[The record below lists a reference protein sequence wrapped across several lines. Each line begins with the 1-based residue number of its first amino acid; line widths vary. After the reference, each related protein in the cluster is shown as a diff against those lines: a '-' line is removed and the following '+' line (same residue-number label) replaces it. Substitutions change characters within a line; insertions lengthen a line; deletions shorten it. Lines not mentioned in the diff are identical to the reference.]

1 MSVAYPEPRPAPP
14 PRSTSPGPV
23 SLLLRLALGLF
34 ALAIPICAVW
44 LVTVLFLGTGSPLA
58 LALTLGVLVPL
69 GLPFAW
75 DFWAEA
81 QFRKKQNP
89 APRILSRADRIR
101 LRILA
106 VCLLALAVPV
116 LALGRPTATAIA
128 RHGAWF
134 MGSSQTPFATDLR
147 HGMRGLAVSLGSITG
162 TSPDLSTVA
171 GELPMPVPA
180 NPATDPSPPA
190 SPATPSAGDP
200 SAGAPTDPTATRP
213 PPHTP
218 SEVPRWPLPE
228 EPHPVVRAMTDAQAT
243 DLDAVARLIGAR
255 EADPFQRV
263 KAIHDFVVRWVQYDT
278 SVLDIETKSPPQ
290 DAETVFARKTATCDG
305 YAKLMVDLGQR
316 LGITMTRI
324 VGRSRVL
331 GSELDGFYHAW
342 VGVEIDGKPYLVD
355 PTWDAGSVFGRQ
367 FNARYSTAYLFVP
380 PEIFAYDHLPKDPDW
395 SLTEPPLDMETF
407 LSRPA
412 LSAGFFAR
420 GLTLE
425 GITKA
430 TTEVEGK
437 VTFTIKNPKKQWVL
451 VLARPL
457 GDGQSFNCIVPS
469 QVDPIEA
476 SCPLT
481 PGAWE
486 LGIYANDSDRG
497 SFPSM
502 GFLRVVSK

>member
-1 MSVAYPEPRPAPP
+1 
-14 PRSTSPGPV
+14 
-23 SLLLRLALGLF
+23 LRLALGLL
-34 ALAIPICAVW
+34 ALAIPIAAVW
-44 LVTVLFLGTGSPLA
+44 LMTALFMGLGAPMVLA
-58 LALTLGVLVPL
+58 LVVGVLVPL

-89 APRILSRADRIR
+89 SPRILSRADRIR

-116 LALGRPTATAIA
+116 LALGRPTSTAIA

-134 MGSSQTPFATDLR
+134 MGSSQSPFANDLR
-147 HGMRGLAVSLGSITG
+147 YSMRGLAVSLASITG
-162 TSPDLSTVA
+162 TSPDLGTVMLGEAPAVPVSPVEA
-171 GELPMPVPA
+171 GAPDV
-180 NPATDPSPPA
+180 TGDPS
-190 SPATPSAGDP
+190 GGP
-200 SAGAPTDPTATRP
+200 SAGADPTPTRP
-213 PPHTP
+213 GPAPRPTP
-218 SEVPRWPLPE
+218 RTAGEVPRWPLPE
-228 EPHPVVRAMTDAQAT
+228 EPHPVVRAMTDAQAS
-243 DLDAVARLIGAR
+243 DLDAVARLIAAR

-290 DAETVFARKTATCDG
+290 DAETVFSRKTATCDG
-305 YAKLMVDLGQR
+305 YAKLMIALGER
-316 LGITMTRI
+316 IGITMTRI

-367 FNARYSTAYLFVP
+367 FNARYSTAYLFAP

-395 SLTEPPLDMETF
+395 SLTEPPLDRETF

-420 GLTLE
+420 GLSLE

-430 TTEVEGK
+430 TTEVEGR
-437 VTFTIKNPKKQWVL
+437 VTFSIKNPKKQWVL

-457 GDGQSFNCIVPS
+457 GDGQAFNCVVPS
-469 QVDPIEA
+469 QVDPVEA
-476 SCPLT
+476 ACALT
-481 PGAWE
+481 PGTWE
-486 LGIYANDSDRG
+486 LGLYANDSDRG
-497 SFPSM
+497 SFPSL
-502 GFLRVVSK
+502 GFLRVVAR